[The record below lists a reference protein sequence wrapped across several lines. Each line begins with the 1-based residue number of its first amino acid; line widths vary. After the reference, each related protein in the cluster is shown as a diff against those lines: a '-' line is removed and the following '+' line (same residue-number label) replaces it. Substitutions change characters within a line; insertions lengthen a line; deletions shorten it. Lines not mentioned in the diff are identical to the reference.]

1 MNRTIKQYTLG
12 ELRALKQRL
21 EQHFARKGDA
31 VTSQEHMLMQAI
43 NSEMQSRD
51 DYTYGPEVNYGHPMS
66 FQPRL
71 RTASLG
77 GRSIED
83 ESIQNTSGY
92 RSGYKTLADC
102 YEPGPTEIWYFKP
115 GLAARLL
122 DALDDHQT
130 ELLPER
136 NALEKTHIKVGTV
149 DSDDQREVFGA
160 MQSDRWSPNG
170 EAKAMMKKLGLGHIS
185 MAPGDVIVFPERTV
199 MVTKRGF
206 YDLGQRDDVVE
217 NMNFHGIIEGSHT
230 MTEEPSPMAFG
241 VGDIVYYGSRKGTLK
256 GFAGDR
262 DKLVVELPNGSR
274 DIFPVQG
281 ATLEKPKMLRRA
293 VQWAVGED
301 AGMHTAGF
309 GHKVPGTGQKN
320 SDFHPTPTD
329 FVGSNAH
336 FEPGQILYQGSRE
349 GEFVRFADGLRKQ
362 MILVKQPN
370 GDHAMFNIGK
380 VSTTKPKFMA
390 RAKSFIKGESVEM
403 NENFAIGATVYC
415 GSRTGT
421 VQGFAKDDRTKLLV
435 KLPNGD
441 KDVFP
446 VDKTSSKK
454 PSMLRKAAEWT
465 LGEGFQRGQTVY
477 CNGKS
482 GKIVDYAR
490 GDATKSHLVV
500 TLNNGQTDSFPVANT
515 SATPPVRKVAEDF
528 GSSDVG
534 AAMNQMIKFIKD
546 QCGGSFSPTP
556 ELIEQ
561 AAQDVGSWYADAL
574 GVDSQEAAEIMQHHF
589 MLRYRSGGFK
599 NVMDEDTVVAS
610 AGTAGVV
617 NYRGAVVGEEEEV
630 DEADIKL
637 GVPKGAVFKPKMTDI
652 HYFNTRGTADHEL
665 EKLGMKKDK
674 FGRYYLPQYDRSGD
688 NYRNN
693 FDKLAQTFGYP
704 RSISLKK

>member
-21 EQHFARKGDA
+21 DQHFARKGDA
-31 VTSQEHMLMQAI
+31 VTPQERMLMQAI

-51 DYTYGPEVNYGHPMS
+51 DYTYGPEVNYGHPKSM
-66 FQPRL
+66 QPRL
-71 RTASLG
+71 QSSSAFG
-77 GRSIED
+77 VRSIED
-83 ESIQNTSGY
+83 ESVQNTPGH
-92 RSGYKTLADC
+92 RGGYKTLADC
-102 YEPGPTEIWYFKP
+102 YEPGLTEIWYFKP
-115 GLAARLL
+115 GLAKRLL
-122 DALDDHQT
+122 DALDDNQT

-136 NALEKTHIKVGTV
+136 NALEKTHIKVGTI

-170 EAKAMMKKLGLGHIS
+170 EAKSMIKKLGLGHIS
-185 MAPGDVIVFPERTV
+185 MSPGDVIAFPDRTV
-199 MVTKRGF
+199 MVTNRGF
-206 YDLGQRDDVVE
+206 YDLGQRDDVAE
-217 NMNFHGIIEGSHT
+217 NMNFSGIIDGSHE
-230 MTEEPSPMAFG
+230 MAEDILPMAFS
-241 VGDIVYYGSRKGTLK
+241 VGDTVYYGSRSGTLK

-293 VQWAVGED
+293 VQWAIGED
-301 AGMHTAGF
+301 NGMGQKLA
-309 GHKVPGTGQKN
+309 GTGQKN
-320 SDFHPTPTD
+320 SKYRPSIIDFTEPAT
-329 FVGSNAH
+329 H
-336 FEPGQILYQGSRE
+336 FDPGQILYQGSRE

-370 GDHAMFNIGK
+370 GDYAMFNIGK
-380 VSTTKPKFMA
+380 VSTTKPKFLD
-390 RAKSFIKGESVEM
+390 RAKSFIKGESV
-403 NENFAIGATVYC
+403 NENFAVGSTVYC

-421 VQGFAKDDRTKLLV
+421 VQGFAQDDRTKLLV
-435 KLPNGD
+435 QLPNGES
-441 KDVFP
+441 DVFP

-454 PSMLRKAAEWT
+454 PSMLRKAAQWT

-482 GKIVDYAR
+482 GKVIDYAR
-490 GDATKSHLVV
+490 GDATKSHLIVQ
-500 TLNNGQTDSFPVANT
+500 LANGQNDSFAVANT
-515 SATPPVRKVAEDF
+515 STTPPARKMSEDF
-528 GSSDVG
+528 GSSDVS
-534 AAMNQMIKFIKD
+534 AAMRQMAQYIKD
-546 QCGGSFSPTP
+546 QCNGSFSPTP

-561 AAQDVGSWYADAL
+561 AARDVGYWYSDAL
-574 GVDSQEAAEIMQHHF
+574 GVNVDEAAEILQHHF
-589 MLRYRSGGFK
+589 MLRYLAGRF
-599 NVMDEDTVVAS
+599 NHTMDEDTVVAS

-617 NYRGAVVGEEEEV
+617 NSRGAVVGEEEEV
-630 DEADIKL
+630 DEADIKF

-652 HYFNTRGTADHEL
+652 HYFNTKGTSDWEL
-665 EKLGMKKDK
+665 EKMGMKKDK

-693 FDKLAQTFGYP
+693 FDKLSQTFGYP